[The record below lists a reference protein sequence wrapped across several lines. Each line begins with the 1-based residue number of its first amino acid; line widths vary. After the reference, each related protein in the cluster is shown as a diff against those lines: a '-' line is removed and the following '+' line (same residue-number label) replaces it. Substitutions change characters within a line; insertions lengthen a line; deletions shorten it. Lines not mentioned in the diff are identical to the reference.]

1 MLETRC
7 RGRGRL
13 ALLAMAVATVEAAGC
28 GSSGGGGKP
37 DAGDG
42 GPPPGTPQKL
52 LILHTNDIHSH
63 LMGFAPEID
72 YTPATPNDDATRGG
86 MARLA
91 TAIGTAKATAGT
103 TPVLLLDGGDF
114 MMGSLFELLAQT
126 EVPELVFMQTLG
138 YDATTIGNHEL
149 DWT

>member
-1 MLETRC
+1 MLEPRC
-7 RGRGRL
+7 RGRGRTRVSPRRWL
-13 ALLAMAVATVEAAGC
+13 ALLALAAVPAAAC
-28 GSSGGGGKP
+28 GSNGSGSKP

-72 YTPATPNDDATRGG
+72 YTPATPNDDATLGG

-91 TAIGTAKATAGT
+91 TAIGAAKASAVAAG
-103 TPVLLLDGGDF
+103 TPVLLLDAGDF
-114 MMGSLFELLAQT
+114 MMGTPF
-126 EVPELVFMQTLG
+126 
-138 YDATTIGNHEL
+138 
-149 DWT
+149 